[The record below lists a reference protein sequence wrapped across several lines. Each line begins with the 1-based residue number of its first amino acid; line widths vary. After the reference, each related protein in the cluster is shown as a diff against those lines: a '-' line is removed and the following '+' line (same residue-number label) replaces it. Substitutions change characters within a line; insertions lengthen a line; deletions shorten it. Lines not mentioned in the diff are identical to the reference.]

1 MRVRLAATLHKTN
14 GARSEPRCSC
24 ESLTHVVSHW
34 ESHWDRT
41 GEGAT
46 ERVHE
51 WVGRHA
57 RQHRRKT
64 LPDVALLID
73 WENVYYTLRQH
84 TDGPLPSSLSILQAI
99 LQKAAEFG
107 PVRVKQAIFGSEVA
121 SQDETLLMALEFT
134 GIEPVAVAQRM
145 SGRLLKGRSDAIL
158 ITRTM
163 KLLYKDRPEI
173 QVWFIVSGDRD
184 LNALCKALKDED
196 KNVYLVAGDK
206 SLANELRESPYLRD
220 DVFLLEDLIPEARWI
235 RTGQLRTDDTQADK
249 QPLHAGNGGL
259 GGPRPARSRGTRG
272 GRGRSGGGGGT
283 ARVAPVVPAV
293 VPTGTPE
300 SEKEQRRLAVLLLDQ
315 LVALRADQMPRGD
328 FVRSVV
334 PLSEQEAST
343 VLEQRIDAAVAQ
355 HHVRAVQAARTRLAS
370 KQLLAPDFSSS
381 LVAETVFHLVR
392 VLRRID
398 SVTSKDTRRIPAV
411 EAVLDPLSRADQP
424 GGLAKGRTQR
434 RLLLETLFNIAEERG
449 AIATEQVARDGRQIT
464 MCWLVDDH
472 PLVRY
477 ARQASASIVHLFSF
491 VGSTKGGGDRIDW
504 VNSALFSELLSRV
517 EGDALESN
525 LRRAVDSGVM
535 RSEDHGRKAGYVVDR
550 ANEHVTTILGRFSAL
565 VSDGEDT
572 GGRPGRPSAIEAAR
586 DDTAAVGE
594 THAENGLEDGTPE
607 LAEDDAGPDDRGAT
621 AAGNGVVATAA
632 VKRRTRGRRG
642 GRGRRK
648 PTKPEVAPG
657 A

>member
-1 MRVRLAATLHKTN
+1 M
-14 GARSEPRCSC
+14 
-24 ESLTHVVSHW
+24 
-34 ESHWDRT
+34 
-41 GEGAT
+41 
-46 ERVHE
+46 
-51 WVGRHA
+51 
-57 RQHRRKT
+57 
-64 LPDVALLID
+64 PDVALLID

-121 SQDETLLMALEFT
+121 NQDETLLMALEFT

-249 QPLHAGNGGL
+249 QPLHAGNGSL
-259 GGPRPARSRGTRG
+259 GGARPARTRGTRG
-272 GRGRSGGGGGT
+272 GRGRGGGGS
-283 ARVAPVVPAV
+283 AAPRVAPVVPAV

-300 SEKEQRRLAVLLLDQ
+300 SEKEQRRLVVLLLDQ
-315 LVALRADQMPRGD
+315 LVALRADDMPRGD

-343 VLEQRIDAAVAQ
+343 VLEQRIDASVDQ
-355 HHVRAVQAARTRLAS
+355 QHVRAVQAARTRLAS
-370 KQLLAPDFSSS
+370 KQLLAPNFSSP

-398 SVTSKDTRRIPAV
+398 SVTSRDTRRIPAV

-464 MCWLVDDH
+464 MCWLVDEH

-491 VGSTKGGGDRIDW
+491 VGSTKGNGEKIDW
-504 VNSALFSELLSRV
+504 VNNALFSELLSRV

-525 LRRAVDSGVM
+525 LRRAVESGVM
-535 RSEDHGRKAGYVVDR
+535 RTEDHGRKAGYVIDR
-550 ANEHVTTILGRFSAL
+550 SNGQVTTILGRFSAL
-565 VSDGEDT
+565 SGDDQDT
-572 GGRPGRPSAIEAAR
+572 GGRPGRPAAAEVAHDAADALEAHALEPEDRLDDGSAT
-586 DDTAAVGE
+586 DD
-594 THAENGLEDGTPE
+594 GLALAPGGGT
-607 LAEDDAGPDDRGAT
+607 LT
-621 AAGNGVVATAA
+621 VAPS
-632 VKRRTRGRRG
+632 KRRTRGRRG

-648 PTKPEVAPG
+648 PGGPEHPASN
-657 A
+657 